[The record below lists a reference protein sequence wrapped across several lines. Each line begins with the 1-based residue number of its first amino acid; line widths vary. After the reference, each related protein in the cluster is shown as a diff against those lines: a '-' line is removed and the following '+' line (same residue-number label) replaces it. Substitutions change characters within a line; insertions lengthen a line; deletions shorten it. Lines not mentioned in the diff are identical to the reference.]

1 MNGNNIFDLI
11 VQGYNGM
18 TRSEI
23 KVADYVL
30 KHRPELPHIMIRD
43 LADALRGERGDHHP
57 LLPHG
62 GLSERSTTSKC
73 CRPGPLRR
81 RRIGPASG
89 YDIYGDVQAEDSIEQ
104 KCQKLYHVG
113 TQALQQTF
121 RDAGL

>member
-43 LADALRGERGDHHP
+43 LTDA
-57 LLPHG
+57 
-62 GLSERSTTSKC
+62 
-73 CRPGPLRR
+73 
-81 RRIGPASG
+81 
-89 YDIYGDVQAEDSIEQ
+89 
-104 KCQKLYHVG
+104 
-113 TQALQQTF
+113 
-121 RDAGL
+121 

>member
-43 LADALRGERGDHHP
+43 LADACGVSEATITRFCRTVDC
-57 LLPHG
+57 
-62 GLSERSTTSKC
+62 LSFNE
-73 CRPGPLRR
+73 
-81 RRIGPASG
+81 IGRA
-89 YDIYGDVQAEDSIEQ
+89 
-104 KCQKLYHVG
+104 HV
-113 TQALQQTF
+113 
-121 RDAGL
+121 